1 MIKLRYFF
9 QDKSLAHCYKCGCTS
24 RSRAFQPEFKQGL
37 RQAHPVINVCFFGRK
52 PYYQTFSV
60 LTTSLEGF

>member
-1 MIKLRYFF
+1 MYDKNTFF
-9 QDKSLAHCYKCGCTS
+9 FEDKSSAHCHKCGCTS

-52 PYYQTFSV
+52 PAFSV
-60 LTTSLEGF
+60 LTTSLEEF